1 MKPEVNILLV
11 GVMAVTGAALV
22 AQPARATVFN
32 DLFVFGDSYSDTG
45 SFAQYSNGPTAVG
58 NLAKDLGIPL
68 TTSQTINPG
77 SSGVNFAQT
86 AAKITVG
93 PTPPKPNPL
102 SINQQVGQ
110 FASYVANNA
119 VSFNPASTL
128 FFLEEG
134 LNDASTPVATV
145 VDAITNQV
153 AQLYR
158 LGARTIELTS
168 LPYDT
173 GFNASA
179 KAFNAPYA
187 ALVPTLQTAY
197 PDATIA
203 LSNFGGFL
211 DQVQANPGQ
220 YGLTNATDA
229 CVNGNQVCATPGTYF
244 FYYGGHPS
252 AATSVIVG
260 QDLYQEALALPA
272 ATAVPEP
279 TTLSLF
285 GLALGGL
292 ALATCR
298 RSGRR

>member
-1 MKPEVNILLV
+1 MKQKANILLV
-11 GVMAVTGAALV
+11 GIMAVTSLSSV
-22 AQPARATVFN
+22 VQSARAAVIN

-45 SFAQYSNGPTAVG
+45 SFTQYSNGPTAAG

-68 TTSQTINPG
+68 TTSQTASPG
-77 SSGVNFAQT
+77 TNGVNFAQT

-93 PTPPKPNPL
+93 PTPPNTHPL

-110 FASYVANNA
+110 FANYVANNA
-119 VSFNPASTL
+119 VSFSPASTL

-134 LNDASTPVATV
+134 LNDATTPVATV
-145 VDAITNQV
+145 VNAITNQV
-153 AQLYR
+153 AQLYG
-158 LGARTIELTS
+158 LGARYIELTS
-168 LPYDT
+168 LPYNT

-179 KAFNAPYA
+179 QAFNAPYA
-187 ALVPTLQTAY
+187 ALVPMLQTAY

-203 LSNFGGFL
+203 LSDFGGFL
-211 DQVQANPGQ
+211 DQVQANPAQ

-229 CVNGNQVCATPGTYF
+229 CVNGNQVCATPSTYF

-260 QDLYQEALALPA
+260 QDLYQEALALPT

-279 TTLSLF
+279 PTLALF
-285 GLALGGL
+285 GLALGSL
-292 ALATCR
+292 ALVPR
-298 RSGRR
+298 RRPGRR